1 MIRSMIKEWVRVKKA
16 PKFYMAIGM
25 CVPEVGKQYKLR
37 RFVQTDYGNIKFECF
52 ITNNVKSVK
61 KLANNI
67 YVVDVK
73 TARYITCIV
82 GEKPEKTFFAMLCEK
97 PEIGENM
104 RCSKV
109 VIDETEDEYA
119 YKVSYTN
126 NWVTT
131 FVREIVPIS
140 ENLWQVKTNNSVYI
154 CFLINR

>member
-37 RFVQTDYGNIKFECF
+37 RFVQTGDGHIKFEYF
-52 ITNNVKSVK
+52 ITNNIKSVK

-73 TARYITCIV
+73 TARYITCIA
-82 GEKPEKTFFAMLCEK
+82 GKKPEKTFFAMLCEK
-97 PEIGENM
+97 PEIYENM

-109 VIDETEDEYA
+109 VIDETEEENA

-131 FVREIVPIS
+131 FVRDIIPLS